1 MLNDTI
7 SDQSGLK
14 VLVIILSLGRNA
26 FSKSSFHLWFPN
38 LQKNKENKIERKS
51 RDEVKKEFIQSLV
64 ESN

>member
-26 FSKSSFHLWFPN
+26 FSKSSFYLWFPN